1 MKWKSIGFLLGLA
14 AIGHTL
20 GCDSGPK
27 YVPVSGVITLDGKP
41 YGDAVI
47 TFQPMLTSTN
57 PNPGRGSSAETDSD
71 GRFVLK
77 TDEAK
82 DGAVVGMHKVRIMT
96 KGTHVLD
103 NFDPEKGSPD
113 GVLSAPAQRAKPDPI
128 PVEWRDK
135 EFEVPAGGTDKAD
148 FHITTKR

>member
-1 MKWKSIGFLLGLA
+1 MRATRKILCAGLLLVG
-14 AIGHTL
+14 IL
-20 GCDSGPK
+20 GCGSGPK

-47 TFQPMLTSTN
+47 TFQPVLTDAD
-57 PNPGRGSSAETDSD
+57 PNPGRGSSAETDPT

-82 DGAVVGMHKVRIMT
+82 LGAVAGKHKVRIMT
-96 KGTHVLD
+96 KGADILNT
-103 NFDPEKGSPD
+103 FDPQKGSPD
-113 GVLSAPAQRAKPDPI
+113 GVLSAPAPRGKVDPI

-135 EFEVPAGGTDKAD
+135 EFEVPAGGTDKANFD
-148 FHITTKR
+148 ILTKK